1 MDREVLFGQ
10 TLEAVRKKAKEQG
23 GVVFEKEVEE
33 AFAALSLD
41 EAQLSM
47 IYDYL
52 KKHGIGIGQP
62 ADPDDYLE
70 AEDKNYLELYLQELS
85 MLEQLTEG
93 EKEALTLS
101 AMAGDTDARGRLLTV
116 YLPEAAQLA
125 RLYAG
130 QGVLLEDLIGE
141 ANIALVTGME
151 LLGALEHAD
160 EVQGMLGRRMMDAM
174 EEAISES
181 SAARD
186 TGKTVEDKVNRV
198 ADAARELSEALLRK
212 VTMDELS
219 RESGIALE
227 EIQEAVR
234 LSARK
239 IEELEEGNAGAES

>member
-23 GVVFEKEVEE
+23 GVVSEKEVEE

-174 EEAISES
+174 EEAIAES
-181 SAARD
+181 SAA
-186 TGKTVEDKVNRV
+186 
-198 ADAARELSEALLRK
+198 
-212 VTMDELS
+212 
-219 RESGIALE
+219 I
-227 EIQEAVR
+227 
-234 LSARK
+234 
-239 IEELEEGNAGAES
+239 